1 MPLGPW
7 EVLSLRDVASRSVC
21 PVCFASV
28 SRTRLFRGLDKNI
41 RVMLLVSVLQLGGF
55 ALHPFMNNQ
64 DSVIELRIQSN
75 LEYTDLVENITNNL
89 TALAGCDS
97 DQAYFIEMAVREI
110 VVNAIR
116 HGNQLDLDKVV
127 RVHYRFNSE
136 RFEVGILDQGGGFDF
151 AHLPDPCDPENLMKS
166 SGRGIFLV
174 RSFMDDFSLARL
186 PNQGT
191 EVKFAKKLS
200 RPEGC

>member
-1 MPLGPW
+1 MVP
-7 EVLSLRDVASRSVC
+7 A
-21 PVCFASV
+21 
-28 SRTRLFRGLDKNI
+28 GLDKKLCL
-41 RVMLLVSVLQLGGF
+41 MLSDKRLSTWW
-55 ALHPFMNNQ
+55 ARSPHFMNNQ

-127 RVHYRFNSE
+127 RVSYRFNSE
-136 RFEVGILDQGGGFDF
+136 RFEVGILDQGHGFDF
-151 AHLPDPCDPENLMKS
+151 DHLPDPCDPENLMKS

-174 RSFMDDFSLARL
+174 RSFMDDFSLARV
-186 PNQGT
+186 PNEGT

-200 RPEGC
+200 RAQGC

>member
-1 MPLGPW
+1 MALGKYWACVTLPL
-7 EVLSLRDVASRSVC
+7 DRSV
-21 PVCFASV
+21 PSV
-28 SRTRLFRGLDKNI
+28 SRTRLFPGLDKNI
-41 RVMLLVSVLQLGGF
+41 RVMLLVSVFQLGGF

-64 DSVIELRIQSN
+64 DSVIELRVQSN